1 MWQSWKHIAMPGFS
15 RASAFYAGFFLS
27 GKRSICPL
35 GNSLLSLNLLPI
47 FAPNYKHRMY
57 QQILEKKEKLAV
69 IGLGYVGLPIALAFA
84 RKASVIGFD
93 INLSRIE
100 MMKQGIDPSN
110 ELARE
115 EFEGCDIT
123 FTNSLDVLRE
133 ARFFIVAVPTPVDEH
148 NVPDLTP
155 VKKASE
161 TIGKVLKKGDY
172 VVFES
177 TVYPGCTEEDCLPII
192 EKLSGLKNKIDFKLG
207 YSPERINPGDKK
219 HTLATIVKVVSG
231 CDEES
236 LDSIARVYEMVVDA
250 GVHRASSIKVAEAAK
265 IIENTQRDLNI
276 ALMNELSIIFD
287 KMNIN
292 TFEVLEAAGTKWN
305 FLKFSPGL
313 VGGHCIGVDP
323 YYLTYKASELGY
335 NSRVI
340 LAGRH
345 INDNMSIYVAR
356 KVVRHI
362 ISHVADVKAA
372 RVLVMG
378 ATFKENVSDIRNSKV
393 ADVVRELKEFFLNV
407 DVVDP
412 HASSEELEHEYGFG
426 LAPSEGRDYDAVIV
440 TVCHESYASLDDA
453 YFTSITKPDALIA
466 DLKGIYRNKITS
478 RAYWSF

>member
-1 MWQSWKHIAMPGFS
+1 
-15 RASAFYAGFFLS
+15 
-27 GKRSICPL
+27 
-35 GNSLLSLNLLPI
+35 
-47 FAPNYKHRMY
+47 MY
-57 QQILEKKEKLAV
+57 QELIEKKEKLAV
-69 IGLGYVGLPIALAFA
+69 IGLGYVGLPIALEFA
-84 RKASVIGFD
+84 KKISVIGFD
-93 INLSRIE
+93 INDARID
-100 MMKQGIDPSN
+100 MMRQSIDPSN
-110 ELARE
+110 ELDKEA
-115 EFEGCDIT
+115 FEGCDIT
-123 FTNSLDVLRE
+123 FTSSLDVLRE
-133 ARFFIVAVPTPVDEH
+133 AKFFVVAVPTPVDMH

-161 TIGKVLKKGDY
+161 TIGKVIKKGDY

-192 EKLSGLKNKIDFKLG
+192 ERISSLKNITDFKLG

-219 HTLATIVKVVSG
+219 HTIRSVVKVVSG
-231 CDEES
+231 CDAES
-236 LDSIARVYEMVVDA
+236 LEEIAKVYELVVDA
-250 GVHRASSIKVAEAAK
+250 GVHKASSIKVAEAAK

-292 TFEVLEAAGTKWN
+292 TYEVLEAAGTKWN

-323 YYLTYKASELGY
+323 YYLTYKAAELGY

-345 INDNMSIYVAR
+345 INDNMANYLAK

-362 ISHVADVKAA
+362 INNVSDVKAA
-372 RVLVMG
+372 KVLVMG

-393 ADVVRELKEFFLNV
+393 ADVVRELQSFFLNV

-412 HASSEELEHEYGFG
+412 HADGEELKHEYGFG
-426 LAPSEGRDYDAVIV
+426 LAQKTGDDYDAVIV
-440 TVCHESYASLDDA
+440 TVCHDPYADLDEK
-453 YFTSITKPDALIA
+453 YFASITKPHAIIA
-466 DLKGIYRNKITS
+466 DLKGIYRGKIKS
-478 RAYWSF
+478 RTYWSF